1 MWIMQECVAEYRQVD
16 NYKGSF
22 YTPTV
27 QCPLRE
33 YSWNTKKL
41 GMQCLSQI
49 WVKRVANFSSKSQ
62 WYDIYDAQTEIK
74 RKQMSK
80 PHIF

>member
-27 QCPLRE
+27 QFSFNRIERP
-33 YSWNTKKL
+33 NTKKW
-41 GMQCLSQI
+41 GMHCLSQI
-49 WVKRVANFSSKSQ
+49 WVKIVNDMTLMPKL
-62 WYDIYDAQTEIK
+62 E
-74 RKQMSK
+74 
-80 PHIF
+80 